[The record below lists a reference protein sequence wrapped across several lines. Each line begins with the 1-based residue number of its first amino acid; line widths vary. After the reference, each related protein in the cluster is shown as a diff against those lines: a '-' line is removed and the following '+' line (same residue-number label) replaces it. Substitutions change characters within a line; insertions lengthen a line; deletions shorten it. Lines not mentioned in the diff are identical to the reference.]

1 MIMRGGCLRSGAC
14 VEAGLSGMTSAARM
28 ATLGNIVGAGGG
40 WGSQFSSR
48 MHSKHAQ
55 QIALHDVPVVV
66 RVLDIQLWT
75 SLISCALACSPSGH
89 VLGAD
94 GRRCPEPVS
103 EMAAVY
109 SSGRCLD
116 TLRVQN

>member
-28 ATLGNIVGAGGG
+28 ATLGNIVGAAAAGGG
-40 WGSQFSSR
+40 GGRGVGLTVFIE

-66 RVLDIQLWT
+66 RVLDIQLRT
-75 SLISCALACSPSGH
+75 SLISCALACSPTR
-89 VLGAD
+89 A
-94 GRRCPEPVS
+94 
-103 EMAAVY
+103 MF
-109 SSGRCLD
+109 
-116 TLRVQN
+116 

>member
-28 ATLGNIVGAGGG
+28 ATLGNIVGAAAAGGG
-40 WGSQFSSR
+40 GGGLGVGLTVFIE

-66 RVLDIQLWT
+66 RVLDIQLRT
-75 SLISCALACSPSGH
+75 SLISCALACSPTR
-89 VLGAD
+89 A
-94 GRRCPEPVS
+94 
-103 EMAAVY
+103 MF
-109 SSGRCLD
+109 
-116 TLRVQN
+116 